1 MGKPTVLINVLISKP
16 NFISISAVF
25 TTKKAFN
32 GTLQELPPVVGLKL
46 VVGQDWVS
54 LSSNHLQRRYAEMYR
69 EEMQTISQ

>member
-25 TTKKAFN
+25 TTKKAFK

-46 VVGQDWVS
+46 VVGQD
-54 LSSNHLQRRYAEMYR
+54 
-69 EEMQTISQ
+69 